1 MKFQFTNHVF
11 PRNLISKYAHDLLN
25 VFLVLFLNF
34 NNDTEFSKLTSF
46 DLKMYVLSIKT
57 TGVSC
62 LKSILWSK
70 SGMRN
75 NSYQKI

>member
-11 PRNLISKYAHDLLN
+11 PRNLISKYAQDFLN

-34 NNDTEFSKLTSF
+34 NNDMEFSKLTSF

-62 LKSILWSK
+62 LKSILWSE

-75 NSYQKI
+75 FSYKKI